1 MDERY
6 RVVTG
11 VAGAGKTSYAMD
23 LLLQALR
30 DGLDWSEVGFLSF
43 SRAACGEATRR
54 AAKVV
59 GESEDRLTRHG
70 WFRTIHSACA
80 RAAGID
86 TRTILDPESA
96 DGREWYES
104 HLGCTRGG
112 ERGTMAARI
121 AAVLDRW
128 DLARQTLSVLEVP
141 APDGADGTA
150 AHTRNSRNTCAH
162 VVFARVRAQKMQGKY
177 GKNGLRT
184 GPNTLYGEFEK
195 VSTSTTMA
203 EISCSRVRSF
213 DNSYRGLELGA
224 HTSGVR
230 TCAHVLQVCAQ
241 EPDQE
246 PHWALGVDNCQ
257 WADEIVGKFEDAK
270 RLYGMNDFVDLLIRF
285 AGLQVSGLRLVDAHP
300 LGLEPDGV
308 KLWLV
313 DEAQDC
319 SPLLWAAV
327 DRLCC
332 PAEQVVL
339 LGDPYQAVYRFLG
352 ADPEILLERQN
363 QAADRGDWTLL
374 NRSWRNPD
382 SVLEW
387 GEDVLRQSP
396 GYVSRGPV
404 SESGEGTAAL
414 MDVGAFER
422 ALPLLGR
429 LDCLIIARTWFALQK
444 FQTALNS
451 HGIPWTSVTDKH
463 SSMWDSPA
471 KLAVVLT
478 CRDLAA
484 GLPISEQDW
493 RRLHDHFP
501 SKSDGGD
508 LFIRGTKAKWK
519 KIACSGEPD
528 LTLAELDKW
537 GAGPGFAAYI
547 TSCQWRQAQYSVL
560 DWALEQYGVDIVRN
574 PRVRLGT
581 VHSVKGLEA
590 QVVFCLA
597 ASTQASAAG
606 DAWEELNLKY
616 VAITRASSDYRLVV
630 DQADQVRG
638 KPLFWAGPLKGA
650 KWDNSTEWINER
662 IRTADENRQMARES
676 EHLGGEDSSDWAR
689 EEGPAGSDLLLSGTD
704 DRLRSED
711 SRGQSNTDAGDGDG
725 DDRFDWWTM

>member
-1 MDERY
+1 MDSRY

-23 LLLQALR
+23 LLMQALK
-30 DGLDWSEVGFLSF
+30 DGLDWFEVGFLSF

-54 AAKVV
+54 AAKVS
-59 GESEDRLTRHG
+59 GESEDRLTKHG

-86 TRTILDPESA
+86 TRTILDPDSA

-104 HLGCTRGG
+104 HLGCNRGG
-112 ERGTMAARI
+112 ERGTMAARL

-128 DLARQTLSVLEVP
+128 DLARQKLSVLEVLP
-141 APDGADGTA
+141 PDGAGGTA
-150 AHTRNSRNTCAH
+150 AHTRNTCAH
-162 VVFARVRAQKMQGKY
+162 VVFERVRAQKMQVKY
-177 GKNGLRT
+177 SEKGLRT
-184 GPNTLYGEFEK
+184 GPNTLYRELEK
-195 VSTSTTMA
+195 ITTTTTMDQ
-203 EISCSRVRSF
+203 ISRSPVRVF
-213 DNSYRGLELGA
+213 NNSYIGKELGA
-224 HTSGVR
+224 HTSDVR
-230 TCAHVLQVCAQ
+230 SCANVFHVCA
-241 EPDQE
+241 QE

-257 WADEIVGKFEDAK
+257 WADEIVEKFEMAK

-374 NRSWRNPD
+374 NRSWRNSD
-382 SVLEW
+382 SVLQW

-404 SESGEGTAAL
+404 TESGEGTAAL

-429 LDCLIIARTWFALQK
+429 LDCLIIARTWFALQR

-508 LFIRGTKAKWK
+508 LFVRGTKAKWK

-528 LTLAELDKW
+528 LTLAELEKW
-537 GAGPGFAAYI
+537 GAGPGFSAYI
-547 TSCQWRQAQYSVL
+547 TSCQWRQAQYSVIDL
-560 DWALEQYGVDIVRN
+560 ALEQYGADIVRN
-574 PRVRLGT
+574 PRLKLGT

-597 ASTQASAAG
+597 ASTQASASG
-606 DAWEELNLKY
+606 DTCEENSLKY
-616 VAITRASSDYRLVV
+616 VAITRAASDYRLVV
-630 DQADQVRG
+630 NQADQVCG
-638 KPLFWAGPLKGA
+638 KPQFWAGPLKGA
-650 KWDNSTEWINER
+650 KWDNSTDWINDR

-676 EHLGGEDSSDWAR
+676 EHLGGKNSSDWAR
-689 EEGPAGSDLLLSGTD
+689 QKGQTRSHLLLPGTD
-704 DRLRSED
+704 DRLRGENSG
-711 SRGQSNTDAGDGDG
+711 GQIDTDTGDGDG